1 MRKSITLLTLLAVTA
16 GCSFIARGED
26 QYRADTRAVLETRTA
41 EIKSCYDNALA
52 QNPAQSG
59 TVVVNFTVEK
69 KTGKLTNVA
78 VDPDQTTAP
87 ETLSNCVVNAIDG
100 LVLTPEDQRDGIAEM
115 KFVFR
120 GEAATPA
127 GKPAAEEPA
136 PEMPPA
142 AG

>member
-1 MRKSITLLTLLAVTA
+1 MHKSITLLTLLAVTA

-26 QYRADTRAVLETRTA
+26 QYRSDTRNVLEQRNA
-41 EIKSCYDNALA
+41 DVRSCYDNALA

-59 TVVVNFTVEK
+59 TVAVNFTVEK

-100 LVLTPEDQRDGIAEM
+100 LVLTPEDRRDGLAE
-115 KFVFR
+115 FRWVFR
-120 GEAATPA
+120 GPDGGA
-127 GKPAAEEPA
+127 GKPASEDI
-136 PEMPPA
+136 
-142 AG
+142 